1 VNTFLHVGV
10 PSQACKTLQS
20 KTFSN
25 ILTKRSITAEVL
37 RFFFASTHAMWN
49 ETYLHQTHKRPPRHV
64 FMFWVVK

>member
-1 VNTFLHVGV
+1 MLEFLRKH
-10 PSQACKTLQS
+10 ARHCKAKPLHI
-20 KTFSN
+20 SN
-25 ILTKRSITAEVL
+25 IFTKRSITAEVL